1 MSYRQETTV
10 KIEKDIAELNSFKKF
25 DQLINLCSFSH
36 LNRCETDN
44 DCVNCN
50 FIVRNVYVEN
60 LIDNANGVGSLQ
72 NYCRKYFGSLFFLRA
87 FSKSLNAVGKE
98 KIKLEKKLM
107 TYYEYGM
114 PKTYKYDSR
123 GI

>member
-10 KIEKDIAELNSFKKF
+10 KIEKDIAELNSFQKF

-44 DCVNCN
+44 DCVNYN

-72 NYCRKYFGSLFFLRA
+72 NYCRKYFGSLFSLRA

-98 KIKLEKKLM
+98 KI
-107 TYYEYGM
+107 
-114 PKTYKYDSR
+114 
-123 GI
+123 